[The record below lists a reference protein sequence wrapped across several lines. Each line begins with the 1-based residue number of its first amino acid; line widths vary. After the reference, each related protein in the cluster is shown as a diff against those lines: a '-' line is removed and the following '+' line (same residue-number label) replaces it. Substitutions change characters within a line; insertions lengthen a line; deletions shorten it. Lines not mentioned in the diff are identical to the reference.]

1 MENAELFRSADGYM
15 NLISL
20 DIRMLRSLI
29 SVVETG
35 SITETARLLGR
46 TQPAITLQLQ
56 RLEELTGKA
65 IFLHQGRR
73 LYLTTEGETVL
84 NYAKSILGLHDE
96 LLSQLASP
104 DIEGHVVLGTP
115 DLYAAFMLPSI
126 LRIFRTSFPR
136 VQVELNCSLSTPM
149 VGRVKRGEVDI
160 ALVTRMND
168 FTGGQV
174 VRQEQLIWMAGEQST
189 AHNESPI
196 PLALLP
202 PGNIYRDHAI
212 EKLEAARLRWRI
224 ACVSDSVGGLQAA
237 AFADMAITVLGRS
250 ALVRGMREIGAAEG
264 LPPLPKVDLLL
275 YKSQNATSR
284 AAGALHEYLAH
295 YLNLDD
301 ELLLARE
308 LPLRPTDIATPAA
321 SRPGAK
327 MGPRP
332 RPFERSSDPQ
342 DQGLVEPG
350 RDNLKPDREPVKVEP
365 AGNRRS
371 RQAGQVYRPRERR
384 PA

>member
-1 MENAELFRSADGYM
+1 M

-264 LPPLPKVDLLL
+264 LPTLPKVDLLL

-321 SRPGAK
+321 SRPGTK

-332 RPFERSSDPQ
+332 RPFERSGDAQ
-342 DQGLVEPG
+342 DQGLVEPA
-350 RDNLKPDREPVKVEP
+350 RDNLKPDREPTAIEP
-365 AGNRRS
+365 TGNRRS
-371 RQAGQVYRPRERR
+371 RQAGQIYRPRERR

>member
-1 MENAELFRSADGYM
+1 M
-15 NLISL
+15 NLINL
-20 DIRMLRSLI
+20 DIRMLRSLT

-35 SITETARLLGR
+35 SITETARRLGR

-56 RLEELTGKA
+56 RLEELTGKP
-65 IFLHQGRR
+65 IFTHEGRK
-73 LYLTTEGETVL
+73 LFLTPDGEIVL
-84 NYAKSILGLHDE
+84 SYAKSILGFHDE

-115 DLYAAFMLPSI
+115 DLYAAFLLPSI
-126 LRIFRTSFPR
+126 LKLFRKTFPR
-136 VQVELNCSLSTPM
+136 VQVDLNCSLSTPL
-149 VGRVKRGEVDI
+149 VGCVRRGEVDI

-174 VRQEQLIWMAGEQST
+174 VRQEQLIWMTGEHST

-212 EKLEAARLRWRI
+212 ERLESQRLRWRL

-237 AFADMAITVLGRS
+237 AFAGIAVTVLGRS
-250 ALVRGMREIGAAEG
+250 ALVRNMREIGIAEG

-275 YKSQNATSR
+275 YKSPTATSK
-284 AAGALHEYLAH
+284 AASALHDYLAH

-301 ELLLARE
+301 ELLLGTE
-308 LPLRPTDIATPAA
+308 LPMTVGHHPGAVGLSDPAMKPPSGMCTFPRSSEAQNAA
-321 SRPGAK
+321 SA
-327 MGPRP
+327 
-332 RPFERSSDPQ
+332 
-342 DQGLVEPG
+342 EPLRKKPNSTGEAAG
-350 RDNLKPDREPVKVEP
+350 RHIRQPDH
-365 AGNRRS
+365 A
-371 RQAGQVYRPRERR
+371 YRPRARR
-384 PA
+384 PV

>member
-1 MENAELFRSADGYM
+1 M

-136 VQVELNCSLSTPM
+136 VQVELNCSLSTPL

-250 ALVRGMREIGAAEG
+250 ALVRGMREIGVKEG
-264 LPPLPKVDLLL
+264 LPALPKVDLLL
-275 YKSQNATSR
+275 YKSPSATSK

-308 LPLRPTDIATPAA
+308 LPLRPIDADAPVV
-321 SRPGAK
+321 SRQSGTKLGPG
-327 MGPRP
+327 P
-332 RPFERSSDPQ
+332 RPFERSGDPQ

-350 RDNLKPDREPVKVEP
+350 RDNLKPDREPAAIEP
-365 AGNRRS
+365 TGNRRS
-371 RQAGQVYRPRERR
+371 RQAGQIYRPRERR

>member
-1 MENAELFRSADGYM
+1 MLCLNGVSDTM

-65 IFLHQGRR
+65 IFIHQGRR
-73 LYLTTEGETVL
+73 LFLTSEGETVL

-126 LRIFRTSFPR
+126 LRIFRTAFPR
-136 VQVELNCSLSTPM
+136 VQVELNCSLSTPL

-212 EKLEAARLRWRI
+212 EKLETARLRWRI
-224 ACVSDSVGGLQAA
+224 ACVSDSVAGLQAA
-237 AFADMAITVLGRS
+237 AFAGMAVTVLGRS
-250 ALVRGMREIGAAEG
+250 ALVRSMREIGVKEG
-264 LPPLPKVDLLL
+264 LPALPKVDLLL
-275 YKSQNATSR
+275 YKSPNATSK

-308 LPLRPTDIATPAA
+308 LPLREASPIAPMP
-321 SRPGAK
+321 SRQAGTK
-327 MGPRP
+327 LGPRP
-332 RPFERSSDPQ
+332 RAFERSGDLQ
-342 DQGLVEPG
+342 DQGFAEPR
-350 RDNLKPDREPVKVEP
+350 RDDLQADREPIAVEA
-365 AGNRRS
+365 AGDRRS
-371 RQAGQVYRPRERR
+371 RQAGQIYRPRKR
-384 PA
+384 